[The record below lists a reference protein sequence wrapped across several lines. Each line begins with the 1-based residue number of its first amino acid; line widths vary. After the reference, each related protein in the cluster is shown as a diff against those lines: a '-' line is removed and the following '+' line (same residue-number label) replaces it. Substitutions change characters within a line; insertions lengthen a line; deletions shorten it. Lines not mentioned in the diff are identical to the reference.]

1 MIRPGTV
8 SPERLRRF
16 EHEAKMLGRLQH
28 PGIAQ
33 VFEADIADTGQG
45 PQPFFAMELI
55 DGVTLA
61 TFIEKKSL
69 PAPTIL
75 RLFTQVCH
83 AIQHAHQRGIIH
95 RDLKPENI
103 LVDKTGQP
111 KLIDFGVA
119 RLADRQIAATQQG
132 TRVGQVVGTP
142 HYMSPEQ
149 IQADPDEMDMRSDV
163 YSLGVICYELLSGKR
178 PYKLKGLPLERMVQV
193 ITQAE
198 PPPLSSI
205 NREFRGDLDTI
216 VLKALEKDKNR
227 RYQCAG
233 DLAADIE
240 RYLTD
245 QPIQARPASALYQ
258 MRKFARRNQALVGGI
273 VATLLALV
281 LGLFGTTCWAM
292 ILRQAR
298 LRAERSEFQTIEKTA
313 QLAMQRGAWHDA
325 LEYIDQALA
334 KDAGKDSISL
344 RLDRIRALFALN
356 DTPAAVRDLEM
367 LARRHRSCRQGR
379 GDSVDEG

>member
-1 MIRPGTV
+1 MIRPGTT
-8 SPERLRRF
+8 SSERLRRF
-16 EHEAKMLGRLQH
+16 EHEAKVLARLQH
-28 PGIAQ
+28 AGIAQ
-33 VFEADIADTGQG
+33 IFEADIADAGQG

-61 TFIEKKSL
+61 TFIERKSL
-69 PAPTIL
+69 PVPTIL

-95 RDLKPENI
+95 RDLKPDNI

-132 TRVGQVVGTP
+132 TRVGQILGTP

-149 IQADPDEMDMRSDV
+149 IQADPDEMDTRSDV

-216 VLKALEKDKNR
+216 VLKAMEKDKNR
-227 RYQCAG
+227 RYQSAG

-258 MRKFARRNQALVGGI
+258 MRKFARRNKALVGGV
-273 VATLLALV
+273 VATLMALV
-281 LGLFGTTCWAM
+281 LGLFGTTWWAM
-292 ILRQAR
+292 VAHKHDCGRSNRSSRRSRKPPSSACSAAPGTTHLSTSIRPSPKTRGRIPSACAWTVFGPSSHSTTRRQRSAILKRWPVAPILQAR
-298 LRAERSEFQTIEKTA
+298 K
-313 QLAMQRGAWHDA
+313 
-325 LEYIDQALA
+325 
-334 KDAGKDSISL
+334 
-344 RLDRIRALFALN
+344 
-356 DTPAAVRDLEM
+356 
-367 LARRHRSCRQGR
+367 GR
-379 GDSVDEG
+379 FC